1 MSNHKKILLLGA
13 SGTLGN
19 EINKL
24 FKLNNNYEVI
34 CPPSSVLNFKKLDSK
49 KNLYRLIDK
58 YKFDVIINCI
68 GVFGGNTEKF
78 ADIINPN
85 LRSNWEI
92 INYFIINKSNKKIK
106 IFFIG
111 SSSYSGPRKKYMLY
125 AASKSALNSLY
136 KSAKEFFFNK
146 KIDIYIKN
154 PKPFKSK
161 MTGFNNNKKFKNDAS
176 IIAKQIYKII
186 KK

>member
-1 MSNHKKILLLGA
+1 M
-13 SGTLGN
+13 
-19 EINKL
+19 
-24 FKLNNNYEVI
+24 VI
-34 CPPSSVLNFKKLDSK
+34 V
-49 KNLYRLIDK
+49 
-58 YKFDVIINCI
+58 V
-68 GVFGGNTEKF
+68 T
-78 ADIINPN
+78 DIINPN

-125 AASKSALNSLY
+125 AASKSTLNSLY
-136 KSAKEFFFNK
+136 KSTKIYNE

-161 MTGFNNNKKFKNDAS
+161 MTGFNNNKKFKNNYN
-176 IIAKQIYKII
+176 IITKQIYKLI
-186 KK
+186 KNNMKKKL

>member
-34 CPPSSVLNFKKLDSK
+34 CPPSSILNFKKLDSK
-49 KNLYRLIDK
+49 KNLYQLIDK

-68 GVFGGNTEKF
+68 GVFGDNTEKF

-92 INYFIINKSNKKIK
+92 INYFIINKYNKKIK

-111 SSSYSGPRKKYMLY
+111 SSSYSGPRKNYMLY

-136 KSAKEFFFNK
+136 KSAKEFFLNK
-146 KIDIYIKN
+146 KIDFYIKN

>member
-1 MSNHKKILLLGA
+1 LSKYKKILLLGA
-13 SGTLGN
+13 AGTLGN

-24 FKLNNNYEVI
+24 LKLSNNYEVI
-34 CPPSSVLNFKKLDSK
+34 CPSSSILNFKKLDSK
-49 KNLYRLIDK
+49 KNLFQLIRK
-58 YKFDVIINCI
+58 YKFDTIINCI
-68 GVFGGNTEKF
+68 GVFGDNTTEF
-78 ADIINPN
+78 SDIINPN

-92 INYFIINKSNKKIK
+92 INYFLINKSNKRIK
-106 IFFIG
+106 IILIG
-111 SSSYSGPRKKYMLY
+111 SSSYSGPRKNYMLY

-136 KSAKEFFFNK
+136 KSAKEIFINK

-161 MTGFNNNKKFKNDAS
+161 MTSFNNDKKFKNDAS